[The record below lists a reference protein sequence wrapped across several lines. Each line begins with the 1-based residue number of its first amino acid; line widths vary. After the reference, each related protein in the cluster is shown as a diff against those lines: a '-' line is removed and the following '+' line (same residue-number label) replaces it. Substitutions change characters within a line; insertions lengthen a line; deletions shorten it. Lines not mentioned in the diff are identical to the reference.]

1 MCNPD
6 ESKRNNSTIKLP
18 SNLKRKLQEE
28 FNKRYK
34 PGKRNLMQD
43 FLCAWRQQLDTVEPS
58 PQAVRSALSDSR
70 NTCEY
75 RIADGLCRILLDCS
89 FDEAK
94 AIATQNTCFNKNPDE
109 ETKHQ
114 RGLFVPNNR
123 CRTVWGRKDLIAQI
137 LNRLADPNELSIF
150 SLSGAAG
157 YGKTEAASVVAQT
170 AIKSNLF
177 ADVLWV
183 TARQTELVDGRISA
197 TNEYEAL
204 NWNQFLNQI
213 AHQLACPI
221 ERVQQ
226 RLREEKLLVV
236 LDNAETSQV
245 EDILANLV
253 KMLNPSRALLT
264 SRLKTNPQ
272 FVGLIPIQ
280 GLDKESSHSLLR
292 DEATYKDIPAILQAS
307 DRQLDRVYELS
318 CGAPLALHFIVGRVL
333 DDRDLEPVL
342 SALEKASGEV
352 EAFYQ
357 FSLET
362 AWQRINNTAK
372 NVLRYMGRA
381 DASVTLAELS
391 GANWVKESD
400 WHQVQR
406 DLKRWYLIE
415 EVQDT
420 QGSLRYDL
428 HPWVRSS
435 VRGELVDKWQ
445 PSLQDLAKIAVWKFG
460 IDL

>member
-1 MCNPD
+1 M
-6 ESKRNNSTIKLP
+6 
-18 SNLKRKLQEE
+18 
-28 FNKRYK
+28 
-34 PGKRNLMQD
+34 
-43 FLCAWRQQLDTVEPS
+43 
-58 PQAVRSALSDSR
+58 
-70 NTCEY
+70 
-75 RIADGLCRILLDCS
+75 
-89 FDEAK
+89 
-94 AIATQNTCFNKNPDE
+94 
-109 ETKHQ
+109 
-114 RGLFVPNNR
+114 
-123 CRTVWGRKDLIAQI
+123 
-137 LNRLADPNELSIF
+137 
-150 SLSGAAG
+150 
-157 YGKTEAASVVAQT
+157 
-170 AIKSNLF
+170 
-177 ADVLWV
+177 
-183 TARQTELVDGRISA
+183 
-197 TNEYEAL
+197 
-204 NWNQFLNQI
+204 
-213 AHQLACPI
+213 
-221 ERVQQ
+221 
-226 RLREEKLLVV
+226 
-236 LDNAETSQV
+236 

-280 GLDKESSHSLLR
+280 GLDKESSHKLLH
-292 DEATYKDIPAILQAS
+292 DEATYKDIPAILKAS

-333 DDRDLEPVL
+333 DDRDLDPVL
-342 SALEKASGEV
+342 FALEKASGEV

-391 GANWVKESD
+391 GAKWVKESD

-406 DLKRWYLIE
+406 QLKRWYLIE

-420 QGSLRYDL
+420 QGTLRYDL

-445 PSLQDLAKIAVWKFG
+445 PSLQDLEKIAVWKFG
-460 IDL
+460 IDV